1 MSALSAELRKDAVS
15 LEFSRARV
23 LVRFPGS
30 RAAWEAARKNGENPG
45 LSSSIVNNPWLTAS
59 SLAVLADRISTTRS
73 GAFLV
78 GKLCCAA
85 AERRQNAA
93 RRRLA
98 LPNAGQR
105 EVTCTFS
112 VKTSRRSRVK
122 NATSGW
128 KTFRSV
134 RTMSRDYH
142 EIIRKYAER
151 RKRTKPRHLRKL
163 RRARTELNKCISQ
176 WVATTKPRA

>member
-1 MSALSAELRKDAVS
+1 M
-15 LEFSRARV
+15 
-23 LVRFPGS
+23 GS
-30 RAAWEAARKNGENPG
+30 GSEEWENPG
-45 LSSSIVNNPWLTAS
+45 LSSSIVNNPWLTES

-151 RKRTKPRHLRKL
+151 RKRTKPRPPSQAP
-163 RRARTELNKCISQ
+163 ARPNGIEQVHFTMGGHDEASRVVGGSEAEPWVLNTSA
-176 WVATTKPRA
+176 VRSES